1 MALIFVLLL
10 NRPAEKVIQS
20 LSESRKTIFLLVSV
34 IVQVKINASF
44 SQNSL
49 KAHWDSH
56 LSPGQPDSL
65 ASHTC
70 LRSGHFSPSQM
81 LLLKSEVRL
90 ISSGLYNL
98 LTDAVTPP
106 HPPPLPPASPAAVLR
121 SDDLVTAEL
130 RVSPHPDSEPP
141 LAPQL
146 LLQIF
151 PPRLLRSPW
160 GPTPVPS
167 ASSCPPPGSAA
178 RGSVCLEP
186 PLCGRDNWLLP
197 HGLSPRSLPSREH
210 EGDKLQV
217 HLGTSD
223 KPREHS
229 PFLADCDVSVSG
241 CDLTQ

>member
-10 NRPAEKVIQS
+10 NCPAEKVIQS

-44 SQNSL
+44 SQNCL

-98 LTDAVTPP
+98 LTDAVTPS
-106 HPPPLPPASPAAVLR
+106 PPAPTAPCQPRRCSQVRRPCNCRTQGESSPGLR
-121 SDDLVTAEL
+121 APTGTPAPPADFSSSSASLSL
-130 RVSPHPDSEPP
+130 GPDARA
-141 LAPQL
+141 LGQL
-146 LLQIF
+146 L
-151 PPRLLRSPW
+151 PTSGLRGTRFCLP
-160 GPTPVPS
+160 GA
-167 ASSCPPPGSAA
+167 ASLWP
-178 RGSVCLEP
+178 
-186 PLCGRDNWLLP
+186 
-197 HGLSPRSLPSREH
+197 
-210 EGDKLQV
+210 
-217 HLGTSD
+217 
-223 KPREHS
+223 
-229 PFLADCDVSVSG
+229 
-241 CDLTQ
+241 